1 MMRSPGS
8 FAVAVRGP
16 KGGIM
21 LRESPWETSS
31 FTRKLSKTPFLR
43 GCVVLAES
51 MHNGISALNWSASIA
66 APEDEKLSSG
76 GTVATMVFA
85 FALAIGLFTVLP
97 HAVTGGLGWLLGVA
111 SMTDGQSLPFHL
123 VDGVVKLAVFV
134 GYIVGISLLPEV
146 RRLFAYHGAEHKA
159 VHAFENGAPLTV
171 EGARDFPVLHKRC
184 GTAFLI
190 LVLLISVVV
199 FSLVFP
205 FVPRFS
211 EHLWLNHAV
220 FIAIKIPLVFPIA
233 GLAYEVLKLGS
244 KGGAA
249 GAAAAVLVKPGLWV
263 QHLTTREPDDSQL
276 EVALAA
282 LRKVLWR
289 EQQGG
294 GVVTAGAVETFAD
307 FGGLVA
313 ALAPSLPSPSGE
325 GKALA
330 SASGEGKALASA
342 SGEGK
347 ALASASGEGKAL
359 ASASGEGKALASAT
373 AAGLAPLSVLTE
385 SSDV

>member
-1 MMRSPGS
+1 MLARPRNLQIGGQAVVEGVMMRSPGS
-8 FAVAVRGP
+8 FAVAVRNP
-16 KGGIM
+16 KGGLT
-21 LRESPWETSS
+21 LRESPWESS
-31 FTRKLSKTPFLR
+31 AFTRRLSKTPFLR

-76 GTVATMVFA
+76 GTAAAMGLAFLLAVA
-85 FALAIGLFTVLP
+85 LFTVLP

-111 SMTDGQSLPFHL
+111 SMADGQSLPFHL
-123 VDGVVKLAVFV
+123 VDGVVKLAIFV
-134 GYIVGISLLPEV
+134 GYIAGISLLPDV

-159 VHAFENGAPLTV
+159 VHAFEAGAPLTV

-205 FVPRFS
+205 FVPPIS
-211 EHLWLNHAV
+211 DKLWLNHAL
-220 FIAIKIPLVFPIA
+220 FILIKIPLVFPVA

-249 GAAAAVLVKPGLWV
+249 GALASVLVRPGLWV
-263 QHLTTREPDDSQL
+263 QHLTTREPDDQQL

-289 EQQGG
+289 EKQGQALAG
-294 GVVTAGAVETFAD
+294 TGAVEGFAG
-307 FGGLVA
+307 FGEFTA
-313 ALAPSLPSPSGE
+313 ALELPPQEAPN
-325 GKALA
+325 
-330 SASGEGKALASA
+330 
-342 SGEGK
+342 
-347 ALASASGEGKAL
+347 
-359 ASASGEGKALASAT
+359 
-373 AAGLAPLSVLTE
+373 V
-385 SSDV
+385 